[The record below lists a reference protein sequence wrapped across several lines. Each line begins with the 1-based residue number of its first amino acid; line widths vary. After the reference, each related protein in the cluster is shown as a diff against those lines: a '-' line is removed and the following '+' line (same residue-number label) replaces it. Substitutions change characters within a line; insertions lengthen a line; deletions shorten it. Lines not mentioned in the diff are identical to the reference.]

1 LIFPWL
7 IFNLYHKIYLFY
19 QLREAEQKIEDMNRE
34 QESIIDVFSEERDRR
49 NAEEKNLRMK
59 LQV

>member
-1 LIFPWL
+1 LLFPLL
-7 IFNLYHKIYLFY
+7 IFNLYHKISLFY
-19 QLREAEQKIEDMNRE
+19 QLRAAEQKIEDMNRE

>member
-34 QESIIDVFSEERDRR
+34 QESIIDVFSEGRDRR